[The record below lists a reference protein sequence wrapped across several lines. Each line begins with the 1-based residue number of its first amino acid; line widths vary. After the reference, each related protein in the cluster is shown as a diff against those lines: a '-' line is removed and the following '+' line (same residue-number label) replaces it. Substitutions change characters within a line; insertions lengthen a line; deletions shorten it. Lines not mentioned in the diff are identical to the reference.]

1 MGASERGV
9 APKTT
14 RNEISRISI
23 KMFSTDLLLGARFV
37 ADHPLFVDPIKVAG
51 ANV

>member
-14 RNEISRISI
+14 RNEISSISI
-23 KMFSTDLLLGARFV
+23 NMSRADLLLGARFV
-37 ADHPLFVDPIKVAG
+37 ADHPLFVDRIKVAG
-51 ANV
+51 VNV